1 MLLFFFFFCCEIS
14 ISQIPEYLDFFYFYE
29 DKHGTNFFPTKEF
42 VKLQFHSFKK
52 LHEMVSQISVIYRT
66 TAFVKLGETGLSWFS
81 QRSASLETVVVATIV
96 FPSKMDKTDPPFV
109 FSVRG
114 TISYLSYINIRE
126 KKNHTFFCHV
136 FCRFTIVFQRG
147 SKS

>member
-1 MLLFFFFFCCEIS
+1 MHSSPILRSIKHCARHMLLFFFLFFCCEIS

-66 TAFVKLGETGLSWFS
+66 TAFVNWVKLDFHGSRNDRHLLRQLLSR
-81 QRSASLETVVVATIV
+81 RSSSHRKWRRPIHRLF
-96 FPSKMDKTDPPFV
+96 FPSEGQFP
-109 FSVRG
+109 
-114 TISYLSYINIRE
+114 IY
-126 KKNHTFFCHV
+126 HT
-136 FCRFTIVFQRG
+136 
-147 SKS
+147 